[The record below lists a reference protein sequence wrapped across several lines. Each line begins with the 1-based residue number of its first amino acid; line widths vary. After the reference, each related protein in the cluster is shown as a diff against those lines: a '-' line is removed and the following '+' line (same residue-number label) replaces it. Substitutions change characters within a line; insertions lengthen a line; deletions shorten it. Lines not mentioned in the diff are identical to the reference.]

1 MWRDNMNINK
11 QPAETK
17 DRRAILST
25 VWIFVIFNYL
35 YGDLAMVI
43 FRPEAYQR
51 IVAGMSEGLVLGA
64 TVLMEILIAMV
75 LLSRILKYQANR
87 WANIIM
93 GVVGTAFAALTLIGR
108 PPAFY
113 VFLSAIEIA
122 CTLFIVWYAWTW
134 PNPVAQHSE

>member
-1 MWRDNMNINK
+1 MNTNK

-17 DRRAILST
+17 DRKAVLST
-25 VWIFVIFNYL
+25 IWIFVIFNYL

-75 LLSRILKYQANR
+75 LLSRILKYEANR

-93 GVVGTAFAALTLIGR
+93 GIVGTAFAALTLVGK

-113 VFLSAIEIA
+113 LFLSAIEIA
-122 CTLFIVWYAWTW
+122 CTLFIVWYALTW
-134 PNPVAQHSE
+134 PKPVAQHSE

>member
-1 MWRDNMNINK
+1 MNINK

-25 VWIFVIFNYL
+25 VWIFVMFNYL

-75 LLSRILKYQANR
+75 LLSRVLKYQANR

-93 GVVGTAFAALTLIGR
+93 GVVGTAFAALTLGGK

-122 CTLFIVWYAWTW
+122 CTLFIVWFAWTW
-134 PNPVAQHSE
+134 PNPEVQYSE

>member
-1 MWRDNMNINK
+1 MNTNK
-11 QPAETK
+11 QPAEIK
-17 DRRAILST
+17 DRKAVLST
-25 VWIFVIFNYL
+25 IWIFVIFNYL

-75 LLSRILKYQANR
+75 LLSRILKYEANR

-93 GVVGTAFAALTLIGR
+93 GIVGTAFAALTLVGK

-113 VFLSAIEIA
+113 LFLSAIEIA

-134 PNPVAQHSE
+134 PKPVAQHSE